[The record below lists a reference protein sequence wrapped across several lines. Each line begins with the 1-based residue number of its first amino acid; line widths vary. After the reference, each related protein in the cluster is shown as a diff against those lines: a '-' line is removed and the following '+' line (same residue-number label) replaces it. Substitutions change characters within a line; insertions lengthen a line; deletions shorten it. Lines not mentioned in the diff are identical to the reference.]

1 MEPSIKTAT
10 SLSGMKAYMILQL
23 YLETTMGL
31 LMVQDQSVE
40 PVFTIMILAHRIVM
54 MG

>member
-10 SLSGMKAYMILQL
+10 LLSGMKASMILQL
-23 YLETTMGL
+23 YLETTMDL
-31 LMVQDQSVE
+31 LMVHDQNVE
-40 PVFTIMILAHRIVM
+40 PVFTILILGRRIVM